1 MELTKITTGMEKG
14 PEAIQGNFAYLD
26 PITAVQVQKR
36 TTGAA
41 TLLNGAIGDVS
52 TTIQQFGKLRII
64 TIDGGMKGIDIHGS
78 GAVGFGKVKDM
89 SLFANA
95 KFIAAVGNR
104 HHNGMGGV
112 VDISINTDSGDLGV
126 TALTT
131 GEMGLSKDLIWSA
144 GVTVLMEVN

>member
-1 MELTKITTGMEKG
+1 MALTNIFTGMEKG
-14 PEAIQGNFAYLD
+14 PEAIQSNFAYLD
-26 PITAVQVQKR
+26 PITAVQVQKK

-41 TLLNGAIGDVS
+41 TLLNGAIGDVV

-78 GAVGFGKVKDM
+78 GAIGYAKVKDM

-95 KFIAAVGNR
+95 KYIATVGNR

-112 VDISINTDSGDLGV
+112 VDISINTDSGDLTV

-131 GEMGLSKDLIWSA
+131 GDMGLSKDLIWSSGA
-144 GVTVLMEVN
+144 TVLMEVN